1 MSTARSRSCASADDG
16 RRAPAPRAVLA
27 LQAQPALVALGLQHC
42 IGSRDSNTVHLFMF
56 NARLHPGWRRERRAW
71 PLLAGRAASAV
82 PVEPPWALEPGPA
95 PCQPPRSPQP
105 ERGRS
110 WMLVDARRRLR
121 SLGRRHSAP
130 HAHLPSLPGASSSAQ
145 AFAVYCLIIDI
156 ILQMAFG
163 PANGIT
169 GVILLL
175 VNYNQFVWDAFPVFV
190 CNCSPHSLM
199 TVTQQKLCSFAQG

>member
-1 MSTARSRSCASADDG
+1 MLRQTMGAGPLRPEQCWPCTLNQRWLHWGSNTASAPVIATPCTYLYLMPGCTVAGGGRGEPGRSRQAERLRLCLWGLPGHRSRGQPLASLPGPRSRSD
-16 RRAPAPRAVLA
+16 
-27 LQAQPALVALGLQHC
+27 VA
-42 IGSRDSNTVHLFMF
+42 
-56 NARLHPGWRRERRAW
+56 
-71 PLLAGRAASAV
+71 
-82 PVEPPWALEPGPA
+82 
-95 PCQPPRSPQP
+95 
-105 ERGRS
+105 RGCS
-110 WMLVDARRRLR
+110 WMLVDARRCLQ

>member
-1 MSTARSRSCASADDG
+1 MLRQRMDGEPLRLEQCWPCTLNQHWLRWGSDAASAPRRATLCTYLYLMPGCTPDGGGKGDSGHSRQGEQVQLCPWSFPGHRSRGQPLASLPSPRSRSQ
-16 RRAPAPRAVLA
+16 V
-27 LQAQPALVALGLQHC
+27 
-42 IGSRDSNTVHLFMF
+42 T
-56 NARLHPGWRRERRAW
+56 
-71 PLLAGRAASAV
+71 
-82 PVEPPWALEPGPA
+82 
-95 PCQPPRSPQP
+95 
-105 ERGRS
+105 RGCS
-110 WMLVDARRRLR
+110 WMLTGARRLR
-121 SLGRRHSAP
+121 SLGCGHSAP